1 MSTLEIFK
9 ITLLVF
15 TLVILVYVLY
25 KRLITILHKN
35 NVRADYPSIGN
46 SLKWLSERTATL
58 EIDLETKTELHIEL
72 FTEKSVFVREVLK
85 KNFNQGHHRV
95 ELNLTDL
102 QPGRYY
108 YKVVSDKQQASQ
120 YFILN

>member
-15 TLVILVYVLY
+15 TLLILVYVLY
-25 KRLITILHKN
+25 KRLISLLRKN

-46 SLKWLSERTATL
+46 SLKWINERTATL
-58 EIDLETKTELHIEL
+58 EIDLEMKTELQIEL
-72 FTEKSVFVREVLK
+72 FTEKSDFVREVLK
-85 KNFNQGHHRV
+85 KTFNSGHHQV

-120 YFILN
+120 YFILS